1 MFSDG
6 LTPQKSPAIMPTLDI
21 IIPCCNA
28 AATLAEAAESALAQ
42 SVAQTVWLVDDAS
55 QDDTPRVIAAL
66 AARHP
71 KIRSLRLPQ
80 NSGAAAARNWGAL
93 HSTADYTAFLDA
105 DDAYEAEALAA
116 AAFAL
121 QHLPYLSLVRL
132 KLRPAGFPE
141 HYTAHP
147 AFLQAWQR
155 LAMTVGG
162 NTVFRRSVLLACGG
176 FPQDALFRRFGG
188 EDAALGIALT
198 RSAVVGTLF
207 GENDAAVVHRH
218 RPGIHAEKLLDAAL
232 YGTVPAGLT
241 AQHQA
246 EAEAVTRR
254 ICTALD
260 SLKTTLAHPQTG
272 ITALRADY
280 AP

>member
-21 IIPCCNA
+21 IIPCYNA

-42 SVAQTVWLVDDAS
+42 NVAQTVWLVDDAS

-105 DDAYEAEALAA
+105 DDAYETEALAA

-121 QHLPYLSLVRL
+121 QHLPYLALVRL

-141 HYTAHP
+141 
-147 AFLQAWQR
+147 QDR
-155 LAMTVGG
+155 K
-162 NTVFRRSVLLACGG
+162 SV
-176 FPQDALFRRFGG
+176 
-188 EDAALGIALT
+188 
-198 RSAVVGTLF
+198 V
-207 GENDAAVVHRH
+207 
-218 RPGIHAEKLLDAAL
+218 
-232 YGTVPAGLT
+232 
-241 AQHQA
+241 
-246 EAEAVTRR
+246 
-254 ICTALD
+254 
-260 SLKTTLAHPQTG
+260 
-272 ITALRADY
+272 
-280 AP
+280 